1 MSQADSVREQV
12 DRILADPLFSGAD
25 RRARLLRFLVEES
38 LKGQGGSLKESLLAL
53 EVFGRTGDHDPKVD
67 SVVRVEMGRLRSRLI
82 EYYAQA
88 GSRDPVRIE
97 IPKGRYK
104 PVFVF
109 REGDAGTPAAPELP
123 APRRRY
129 PMYVVAVCALALGL
143 AVLAWKSRSSP
154 DTSAAPSVAVLPFLN
169 FNNDGIKDYL
179 ADSLAD
185 ELTEILAESKTLR
198 VVARTSAFQF
208 KGRSQDVREIGRRLN
223 ATGIL
228 EGSLQQHGDQLRL
241 VVQLIRS
248 SDGFHIWSHIYD
260 TSMHDLPQ
268 VEAQVATS
276 TARALLPGNTLG
288 NQDAA
293 DAPFHT
299 GTNPEAHD
307 LYLQAAYLFH
317 QGNPEALTRA
327 AGLTR
332 QAVQLDPGFGRAL
345 LLLAKTEQSLA
356 SMNAEPQRVAWERSR
371 KSLDAVLAL
380 DPGSSEAHA
389 SLALHAYVAEWDW
402 PKAQREFRLALAP
415 ARPPANA
422 HSLYGWSLMTRKQ
435 FDEARSHFA
444 AALEIDPLSVAGS
457 RTNMATDWILERNYS
472 KARQVIDGM
481 FELNPQSVAASGL
494 SGWIQLIQGDC
505 PGLRVTLGQVERWNP
520 SDLER
525 AKALF
530 EAKCGQPDRARA
542 MLAELEKH
550 RAQRYVSPY
559 LVAWAYSILGD
570 AAKAVD
576 RLNQAADNH
585 DSLIFYMKLDPLFD
599 TIRSQPRFQDL
610 AKRIGLP

>member
-1 MSQADSVREQV
+1 MDRADSVREQM
-12 DRILADPLFSGAD
+12 DRILADPLFSAAD

-53 EVFGRTGDHDPKVD
+53 EVFGRTGNHDPKVD

-88 GSRDPVRIE
+88 GQRDPVRIE
-97 IPKGRYK
+97 IPKGRYE

-109 REGDAGTPAAPELP
+109 KKGDARPPAETAPEP
-123 APRRRY
+123 PGPRRRY
-129 PMYVVAVCALALGL
+129 PIYLVAACILALGL
-143 AVLAWKSRSSP
+143 AILAWKSRPSLG
-154 DTSAAPSVAVLPFLN
+154 TSASPSVAVLPFLN
-169 FNNDGIKDYL
+169 FSKDGVTDYL

-185 ELTEILAESKTLR
+185 ELTEILAESTSLR

-223 ATGIL
+223 ATDIL
-228 EGSLQQHGDQLRL
+228 EGSLQQYGDQLRL

-248 SDGFHIWSHIYD
+248 SDSFHIWSHIYD
-260 TSMHDLPQ
+260 TPVNKLAQ
-268 VEAQVATS
+268 VEAQVAAA
-276 TARALLPGNTLG
+276 TARALLPGN
-288 NQDAA
+288 QDAA
-293 DAPFHT
+293 SIPFYT
-299 GTNPEAHD
+299 RTNPEAHD
-307 LYLQAAYLFH
+307 LYLRAAYLFH
-317 QGNPEALTRA
+317 QGNPESLKRA
-327 AGLTR
+327 ADLTR
-332 QAVQLDPGFGRAL
+332 QAIQLDPSFVRAH
-345 LLLAKTEQSLA
+345 LLLAKIEQNLA
-356 SMNAEPQRVAWERSR
+356 SMNVEPQRVAWERSQ
-371 KSLDAVLAL
+371 KSLEAVLAL
-380 DPGSSEAHA
+380 DPSSSEAHA

-402 PKAQREFRLALAP
+402 AKAEHEFQLALAP

-422 HSLYGWSLMTRKQ
+422 HSLYGWSLMTRKR

-481 FELNPQSVAASGL
+481 FELNPKSVAASGL

-520 SDLER
+520 GDLER

-530 EAKCGQPDRARA
+530 EAKCGQPNRARA
-542 MLAELEKH
+542 MLADLEKH
-550 RAQRYVSPY
+550 MTERYVSPY
-559 LVAWAYSILGD
+559 LVAWAYSILGEAD
-570 AAKAVD
+570 KAVD
-576 RLNQAADNH
+576 RLDEAADNH
-585 DSLIFYMKLDPLFD
+585 DSLVFYIKLDPLFD

-610 AKRIGLP
+610 ADRIGLPQ